1 MEGAAVAHVGVL
13 NGVGVAEI
21 RGISNIIEDRN
32 GKPLDKEALLT
43 AAANAQRFFI
53 DKMTG
58 K

>member
-1 MEGAAVAHVGVL
+1 
-13 NGVGVAEI
+13 VAEI